1 MGRAN
6 NDWQSKKT
14 PTKVNLINEDTGKI
28 VPADVLSLSETHLV
42 VALASNKITLT
53 KNANG
58 AYVGRIACLDLRA
71 DL

>member
-1 MGRAN
+1 MSRAS

-14 PTKVNLINEDTGKI
+14 PTKVNLINEDTGK
-28 VPADVLSLSETHLV
+28 VVASDVLSLTETRLV
-42 VALASNKITLT
+42 VAVANNKITLT

-58 AYVGRIACLDLRA
+58 AYVGRMLGMDLRA